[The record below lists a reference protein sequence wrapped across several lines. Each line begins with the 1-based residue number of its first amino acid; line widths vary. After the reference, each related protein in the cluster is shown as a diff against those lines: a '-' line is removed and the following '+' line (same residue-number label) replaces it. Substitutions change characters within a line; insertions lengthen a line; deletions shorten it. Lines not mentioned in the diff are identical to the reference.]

1 MAVSYTPAMD
11 ILPELLLAGILAFLF
26 YVNFRKLNVKANIR
40 TEFILVRGDSL
51 VEGGEMGSWT
61 DKTSPLHEKNE
72 FLREFLQS
80 SHMVFLTVT
89 LWIALTMVMIPVSK
103 LYLIFPRFG
112 SAGTLIV
119 YGLLATIITV
129 SLVTTVVSRIKVTR
143 LTLVLLL
150 VSGGAGVFIS
160 FYLPLMY
167 WASSFGQILKLVF
180 VYCAVAVAEFGIYYM
195 ASIMKER
202 NTVRVATIGSY
213 VAYFFTSALL
223 ALNLFTN
230 LF

>member
-1 MAVSYTPAMD
+1 MPVNYTPAMD

-26 YVNFRKLNVKANIR
+26 YINFRKLKVKASIR
-40 TEFILVRGDSL
+40 TEFILVRGDSM
-51 VEGGEMGSWT
+51 VSVGDGEPWM

-72 FLREFLQS
+72 FLREVFTG

-89 LWIALTMVMIPVSK
+89 LWIALTMLMIPVSK

-112 SAGTLIV
+112 SSGTLLV

-143 LTLVLLL
+143 LTLILLL

-160 FYLPLMY
+160 FYFPLMG
-167 WASSFGQILKLVF
+167 WASSYGQILKLVF
-180 VYCAVAVAEFGIYYM
+180 VYCAVAFAEFGIYYI
-195 ASIMKER
+195 SLIMKER

-223 ALNLFTN
+223 ALNLFSN
-230 LF
+230 IL